1 MSSPFNQRQVDIFS
15 NDMQQLQYAELCN
28 ALYERELMSLAHSS
42 STNTSLLK
50 RRLSG
55 LSYHIK
61 RAAEHLLQNSA
72 PIQVDTHNASWQSKQ
87 AAKCM
92 VNKISDEKTQLWY
105 KQHIKVGI
113 AVPVYLNEMGIEY
126 FELDSIDRI
135 DTSNLTFHV
144 NKHGWF
150 HFNGQ
155 NMLAENQSNYK
166 KLVLQPTKRA
176 LIAACCGHTWNHK
189 GRSQPRALSLRE
201 ILLSTTINWKTFA

>member
-1 MSSPFNQRQVDIFS
+1 MAPPDQHQVDIFS
-15 NDMQQLQYAELCN
+15 NDLQQLQYAELCN
-28 ALYERELMSLAHSS
+28 ALYERELMSLAHST
-42 STNTSLLK
+42 STNASLLK

-92 VNKISDEKTQLWY
+92 VNKVSNEKTALWY
-105 KQHIKVGI
+105 QQHIKIGI

-135 DTSNLTFHV
+135 DANNQTFHV

-150 HFNGQ
+150 HFSGKNLQ
-155 NMLAENQSNYK
+155 DDTQDHFK
-166 KLVLQPTKRA
+166 KLVLQPTKGA
-176 LIAACCGHTWNHK
+176 VTAACCGHSWNHK
-189 GRSQPRALSLRE
+189 GRSQPRSLSLRE

>member
-1 MSSPFNQRQVDIFS
+1 MAPSDQQQVDIFS

-55 LSYHIK
+55 LSHHIK
-61 RAAEHLLQNSA
+61 RAAEHLLQNTA
-72 PIQVDTHNASWQSKQ
+72 PIQVDTHNASWQSRQ

-92 VNKISDEKTQLWY
+92 VHKASDEKTELWY
-105 KQHIKVGI
+105 QKHIKVGI

-135 DTSNLTFHV
+135 DSDKHTFHV

-150 HFNGQ
+150 HFNGH
-155 NMLAENQSNYK
+155 NTHDDGQSHFK
-166 KLVLQPTKRA
+166 KLVLQPTKGT
-176 LIAACCGHTWNHK
+176 ITAACCGHSWNHK
-189 GRSQPRALSLRE
+189 GRSQPRSLSLRE